1 MPGDLKFHDDISWLS
16 FHSLEHS
23 VDLLNPKTKAFSS
36 VKFSCITSLIISSPL
51 VSSISFASGRSVIQ
65 IADLQPCIY
74 FLILLSALLH
84 LFVLSLLV
92 WSSPPTPFISF

>member
-1 MPGDLKFHDDISWLS
+1 MPGDLKFHDDIPWLS

-84 LFVLSLLV
+84 LFVLSLLL
-92 WSSPPTPFISF
+92 WSPPPPFISF